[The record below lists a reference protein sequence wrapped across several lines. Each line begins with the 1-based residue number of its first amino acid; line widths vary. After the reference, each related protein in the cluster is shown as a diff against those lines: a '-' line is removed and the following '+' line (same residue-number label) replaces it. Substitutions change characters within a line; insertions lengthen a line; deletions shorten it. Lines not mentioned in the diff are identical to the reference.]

1 MHMAF
6 NPFITFQKNR
16 RFLMAAILMVCMVTF
31 VFCTGGLADKMW
43 EKKFIRGSPAVTR
56 YNDPTAWFF
65 TTQTITEQDL
75 RELKIQRNFASE
87 FALNCCEM
95 SFRKLSKA
103 WFDVNTQIQ
112 APNAKANEM
121 KARKAV
127 LIQLQLM
134 IETIAYRKNK
144 PRFYEGGVKLDD
156 LLEFKM
162 WLAQADKMGIRL
174 QAEAS

>member
-16 RFLMAAILMVCMVTF
+16 RFWMAAILMICMVTF
-31 VFCTGGLADKMW
+31 VFCTGGMSDKKW
-43 EKKFIRGSPAVTR
+43 ERLFTRGSPAVTR
-56 YNDPTAWFF
+56 YTDPTAWFF
-65 TTQTITEQDL
+65 TTQTITEQDM

-103 WFDVNTQIQ
+103 WFDVNAQLQ
-112 APNAKANEM
+112 GPNQKAKDAQS
-121 KARKAV
+121 RKLV

-134 IETIAYRKNK
+134 IETIAHRKNK
-144 PRFYEGGVKLDD
+144 PRF
-156 LLEFKM
+156 
-162 WLAQADKMGIRL
+162 
-174 QAEAS
+174 